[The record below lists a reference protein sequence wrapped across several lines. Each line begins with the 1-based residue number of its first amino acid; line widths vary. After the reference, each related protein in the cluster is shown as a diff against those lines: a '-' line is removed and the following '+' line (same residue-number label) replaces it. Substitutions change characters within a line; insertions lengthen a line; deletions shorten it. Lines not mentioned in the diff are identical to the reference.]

1 MLSSETSV
9 LFYSS
14 SRIFRR
20 SSSCDET
27 KSRSNMFSE
36 IFDVFIDGKL
46 LITFTRGDN
55 CILEEF
61 TARDF
66 SDVIF

>member
-1 MLSSETSV
+1 
-9 LFYSS
+9 
-14 SRIFRR
+14 
-20 SSSCDET
+20 
-27 KSRSNMFSE
+27 MFSE